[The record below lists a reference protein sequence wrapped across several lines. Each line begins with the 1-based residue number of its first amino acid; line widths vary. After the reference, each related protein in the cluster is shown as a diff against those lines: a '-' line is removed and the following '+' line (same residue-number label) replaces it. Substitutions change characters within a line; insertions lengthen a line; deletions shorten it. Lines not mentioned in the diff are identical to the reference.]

1 MINKYK
7 YKTFVI
13 LVCFLFAAGCQGVK
27 DTFEGKQINNSDEFL
42 VEKKNP
48 LVLPPEFNILPEP
61 GSSDANVDT
70 EEELIMKKII
80 GQKKT
85 SQVDKSQK
93 TKSYDTIEKSILDK
107 IK

>member
-1 MINKYK
+1 MNKYK

-13 LVCFLFAAGCQGVK
+13 LVCFLLTGGCQGVK
-27 DTFEGKQINNSDEFL
+27 DSFEGKQKNNSDEFL

-61 GSSDANVDT
+61 GSTNTNVDT

-80 GQKKT
+80 GQKNTK
-85 SQVDKSQK
+85 QVDKSSN